1 MPNNPFLFTIE
12 PSVFA
17 FCFTTE
23 GYNVFVTMKFF
34 PHIDVMMAES
44 TVDPSDQDTQG
55 LSEVNTSLN
64 LFNN

>member
-1 MPNNPFLFTIE
+1 MPNNHFLFTIE
-12 PSVFA
+12 PLVFT
-17 FCFTTE
+17 FCFTNE
-23 GYNVFVTMKFF
+23 GYNVFVTMKCF

-44 TVDPSDQDTQG
+44 TIDPSNQDTQG